1 MELQVLS
8 FLLLGLVVGGAVA
21 FAIVKRGSQAV
32 QQQLNA
38 VTTELEKAS
47 LQNQHSES
55 LLLQEKQVSQ
65 AAREQVSRFEED
77 ISQLTEQSSVQSLQ
91 KARLEEQVKHL
102 NQEKTELLEI
112 KEKYAQ
118 AEQQISELTS
128 QLQSEHARQEE
139 LNKAQTE
146 KIQLLENTEKRLN
159 EQFENL
165 ANKIFQAKSETFS
178 QQNRQGIND
187 LLSPLKQQIEGFKKQ
202 ISDQYV
208 REGQERASLK
218 TEILSLQKLNQK
230 ITEEASALTKALKGD
245 NKQQGNWGE
254 MVLEK
259 ILEESGLR
267 EGHEYVTQES
277 LKNEQGKTYQPDVV
291 VHLPQEKDIVI
302 DSKVSLSAYE
312 RYYSEQDDSLKTAH
326 LKEHVNSIKGHVR
339 ELGKKNYH
347 DLQGIKTLDY
357 VLMFIPIES
366 AFLLAIEEAPELVKL
381 AMDNNILIV
390 SPTNLLVA
398 LRTINNIW
406 QYEYQNQNAQ
416 EIAKKAGDLYDKF
429 HGFITDMEK
438 LGENLGTVQKRYQE
452 ATAKLYQGRGNLVKR
467 IEDFR
472 KLGVQSNKKLDAKV
486 LAKADMNEDE

>member
-1 MELQVLS
+1 M
-8 FLLLGLVVGGAVA
+8 
-21 FAIVKRGSQAV
+21 
-32 QQQLNA
+32 
-38 VTTELEKAS
+38 
-47 LQNQHSES
+47 
-55 LLLQEKQVSQ
+55 LQEKQVSQ

-165 ANKIFQAKSETFS
+165 ANNIFQAKSETFS

-277 LKNEQGKTYQPDVV
+277 LKNEQGKPYQPDVV